1 MEAAGRAVLIV
12 GLGLALLGLGLMLAG
27 RLGLTWRP
35 LPGDLVVRRP
45 GLVVSLPLAT
55 MILVSIVLTLI
66 LNFVAWLRR

>member
-1 MEAAGRAVLIV
+1 MLIV

-45 GLVVSLPLAT
+45 GPVVSFPLAT
-55 MILVSIVLTLI
+55 MLLFSIVLTLV
-66 LNFVAWLRR
+66 LHFVAWLRR